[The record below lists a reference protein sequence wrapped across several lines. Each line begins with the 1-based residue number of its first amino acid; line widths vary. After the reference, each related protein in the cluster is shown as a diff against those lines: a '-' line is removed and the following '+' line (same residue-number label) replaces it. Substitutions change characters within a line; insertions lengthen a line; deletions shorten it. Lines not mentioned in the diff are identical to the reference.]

1 MTPADLSRTVLH
13 AVRRAVDEDVLR
25 APVPAR
31 VRVERT
37 RPGGSGDYACAV
49 ALQLAGEAGLP
60 ALEVARIL
68 RERVAA
74 EPGIGRVEVTGPGF
88 LSFTL
93 DAPADR
99 DRAVL
104 DAVRER
110 GLAYGH
116 GDALRGEALQLHH
129 AREVRAAV
137 TADAV
142 RRLLTAQGARVRV
155 GCEEA
160 GVVEEEEWGRLG
172 AGPDGYGPDADGPDA
187 DGPDADGPGADVP
200 DVYGAGAYGP
210 DADGPGADGAGA
222 PERIVIRPVPAG
234 ATGAELLARLGRDAA
249 RWGLLRPAA
258 HDRAPLGPDLL
269 VQGEANPLFRVRY
282 AYARTRALTRN
293 AAALGFAAA
302 PEGAPPAGPSAG
314 RDPDPRVDPTPYAR
328 PTAAG
333 LEPAAHGSP
342 VPATPYAEPGPYAEP
357 APYAVPATPD
367 AEPGPYAELAALCSE
382 PGPDAEP
389 APYAG
394 LPVPY
399 SELVPYAE
407 PPARPLLDLL
417 ADHPGVLLAAA
428 RHRAP
433 DRVARQLEAV
443 AHAFF
448 DFHDAC
454 PPLPLGDE
462 KPSAAHRSRLALAE
476 AAGTVLAGGLSLLGI
491 SAPAH
496 L

>member
-13 AVRRAVDEDVLR
+13 AVRRAVDEDALR

-49 ALQLAGEAGLP
+49 ALQLAGPAALP

-74 EPGIGRVEVTGPGF
+74 EPGVGRVEITGPGF

-93 DAPADR
+93 DAPAES

-104 DAVRER
+104 AAVREQ

-116 GDALRGEALQLHH
+116 GDALRDEIHQFHH

-137 TADAV
+137 TAQTV
-142 RRLLTAQGARVRV
+142 RRLLTAQGARGRTTCAEPPDPDWV
-155 GCEEA
+155 
-160 GVVEEEEWGRLG
+160 RLG
-172 AGPDGYGPDADGPDA
+172 VTVDAHGTP
-187 DGPDADGPGADVP
+187 PVP
-200 DVYGAGAYGP
+200 LTG
-210 DADGPGADGAGA
+210 
-222 PERIVIRPVPAG
+222 IRPVPAG
-234 ATGAELLARLGRDAA
+234 ATAGELLERLGPDAA
-249 RWGLLRPAA
+249 RWGLLRAA
-258 HDRAPLGPDLL
+258 GHDRAALGPELL

-282 AYARTRALTRN
+282 AHARARALTRG
-293 AAALGFAAA
+293 AAALGFTAEAA
-302 PEGAPPAGPSAG
+302 PYGESPA
-314 RDPDPRVDPTPYAR
+314 
-328 PTAAG
+328 
-333 LEPAAHGSP
+333 EPAAHGESP
-342 VPATPYAEPGPYAEP
+342 TAPAAHGTSPAAQAANAEP
-357 APYAVPATPD
+357 AATTAHD
-367 AEPGPYAELAALCSE
+367 AA
-382 PGPDAEP
+382 
-389 APYAG
+389 
-394 LPVPY
+394 
-399 SELVPYAE
+399 
-407 PPARPLLDLL
+407 ARPLLDLI
-417 ADHPGVLLAAA
+417 ADHPGVLLAGA

-448 DFHDAC
+448 DFHDSC
-454 PPLPLGDE
+454 PPLPAGDE
-462 KPSAAHRSRLALAE
+462 KPSAAHRARLAIAE

-491 SAPAH
+491 RAPEH

>member
-13 AVRRAVDEDVLR
+13 AVRRAVDEDALR

-49 ALQLAGEAGLP
+49 ALQLAGPAALP

-74 EPGIGRVEVTGPGF
+74 EPGVGRVEITGPGF

-93 DAPADR
+93 DAPAES

-104 DAVRER
+104 AAVREQ

-116 GDALRGEALQLHH
+116 GDALRDEIHQFHH

-137 TADAV
+137 TAQTV
-142 RRLLTAQGARVRV
+142 RRLLTAQGARVRTTCAEPPDPDWV
-155 GCEEA
+155 
-160 GVVEEEEWGRLG
+160 RLG
-172 AGPDGYGPDADGPDA
+172 VTVDAHGTP
-187 DGPDADGPGADVP
+187 PVP
-200 DVYGAGAYGP
+200 LTG
-210 DADGPGADGAGA
+210 
-222 PERIVIRPVPAG
+222 IRPVPAG
-234 ATGAELLARLGRDAA
+234 ATAGELLERLGPDAA
-249 RWGLLRPAA
+249 RWGLLRAA
-258 HDRAPLGPDLL
+258 GHDRAALGPELL

-282 AYARTRALTRN
+282 AHARARALTRG
-293 AAALGFAAA
+293 AAALGFTAEAA
-302 PEGAPPAGPSAG
+302 PYGASPAEP
-314 RDPDPRVDPTPYAR
+314 
-328 PTAAG
+328 AAQAAYG
-333 LEPAAHGSP
+333 ASPAAPAAHGTSP
-342 VPATPYAEPGPYAEP
+342 AAQAANAEP
-357 APYAVPATPD
+357 AATT
-367 AEPGPYAELAALCSE
+367 ANAAN
-382 PGPDAEP
+382 AANTEP
-389 APYAG
+389 AATTAH
-394 LPVPY
+394 V
-399 SELVPYAE
+399 AA
-407 PPARPLLDLL
+407 ARPLLDLI
-417 ADHPGVLLAAA
+417 ADHPGVLLAGA

-448 DFHDAC
+448 DFHDSC
-454 PPLPLGDE
+454 PPLPAGDE
-462 KPSAAHRSRLALAE
+462 KPSAAHRARLAIAE

-491 SAPAH
+491 RAPEH

>member
-13 AVRRAVDEDVLR
+13 AVRRAVDEDALR

-49 ALQLAGEAGLP
+49 ALQLAGPAALP

-74 EPGIGRVEVTGPGF
+74 EPGVGRVEITGPGF

-93 DAPADR
+93 DAPAAG

-104 DAVRER
+104 DAVREQ

-116 GDALRGEALQLHH
+116 GDALREEILQFHH

-137 TADAV
+137 TAHAV
-142 RRLLTAQGARVRV
+142 RRLVVAQGARVRV
-155 GCEEA
+155 SCEEA
-160 GVVEEEEWGRLG
+160 SDPDWARLG
-172 AGPDGYGPDADGPDA
+172 VTVDAHGTP
-187 DGPDADGPGADVP
+187 PVP
-200 DVYGAGAYGP
+200 LTG
-210 DADGPGADGAGA
+210 
-222 PERIVIRPVPAG
+222 IRPVPAG
-234 ATGAELLARLGRDAA
+234 ATAGELLERLGPDAA
-249 RWGLLRPAA
+249 RWGLLRPAG
-258 HDRAPLGPDLL
+258 HDRAALGPELL

-282 AYARTRALTRN
+282 AHARARALPRG
-293 AAALGFAAA
+293 AARLGFTAGHA
-302 PEGAPPAGPSAG
+302 PHTPHTPHGAGPL
-314 RDPDPRVDPTPYAR
+314 PYDNA
-328 PTAAG
+328 
-333 LEPAAHGSP
+333 
-342 VPATPYAEPGPYAEP
+342 
-357 APYAVPATPD
+357 
-367 AEPGPYAELAALCSE
+367 
-382 PGPDAEP
+382 
-389 APYAG
+389 
-394 LPVPY
+394 
-399 SELVPYAE
+399 
-407 PPARPLLDLL
+407 ARPLLDLI

-448 DFHDAC
+448 DFHDSC
-454 PPLPLGDE
+454 PPLPAGDE
-462 KPSAAHRSRLALAE
+462 KPSAAHRARLALAE

-491 SAPAH
+491 RAPEH

>member
-13 AVRRAVDEDVLR
+13 AVHRAVAENALR

-49 ALQLAGEAGLP
+49 ALQLAGSAGMP

-74 EPGIGRVEVTGPGF
+74 EPGIGRVEITGPGF

-93 DAPADR
+93 DAPADS

-104 DAVRER
+104 DAVREQ
-110 GLAYGH
+110 GSAYGH
-116 GDALRGEALQLHH
+116 GGALRDEVLQFHH

-142 RRLLTAQGARVRV
+142 RRLVVSQGARVRV
-155 GCEEA
+155 SCEEA
-160 GVVEEEEWGRLG
+160 GEAEWGLLG
-172 AGPDGYGPDADGPDA
+172 
-187 DGPDADGPGADVP
+187 VT
-200 DVYGAGAYGP
+200 VGAYGTP
-210 DADGPGADGAGA
+210 PADPSA
-222 PERIVIRPVPAG
+222 PLIPVRPVPAG
-234 ATGAELLARLGRDAA
+234 ATARELLERLGPDAT
-249 RWGLLRPAA
+249 RWGLLRPAS
-258 HDRAPLGPDLL
+258 HDRAPLGDELL
-269 VQGEANPLFRVRY
+269 VQGEANPLFLVRY
-282 AYARTRALTRN
+282 AYAMTRALTRG
-293 AAALGFAAA
+293 AAALGFTSASDAA
-302 PEGAPPAGPSAG
+302 PYEAAP
-314 RDPDPRVDPTPYAR
+314 DV
-328 PTAAG
+328 
-333 LEPAAHGSP
+333 
-342 VPATPYAEPGPYAEP
+342 
-357 APYAVPATPD
+357 APY
-367 AEPGPYAELAALCSE
+367 ES
-382 PGPDAEP
+382 
-389 APYAG
+389 
-394 LPVPY
+394 
-399 SELVPYAE
+399 
-407 PPARPLLDLL
+407 PARPLLDLL
-417 ADHPGVLLAAA
+417 ADHPRVLLTAA

-448 DFHDAC
+448 DFHDSC
-454 PPLPLGDE
+454 PPLPSGDE

>member
-13 AVRRAVDEDVLR
+13 AVRRAVDEDALR

-49 ALQLAGEAGLP
+49 ALQLAGPAALP
-60 ALEVARIL
+60 ALEIAAIL

-74 EPGIGRVEVTGPGF
+74 EPGVGRVEITGPGF

-93 DAPADR
+93 DAPDAG

-104 DAVRER
+104 DAVREQ

-116 GDALRGEALQLHH
+116 GDALREEILQFHH

-137 TADAV
+137 TAHAV
-142 RRLLTAQGARVRV
+142 RRLVVAQGARVRV
-155 GCEEA
+155 SCEEA
-160 GVVEEEEWGRLG
+160 SDPDWARLG
-172 AGPDGYGPDADGPDA
+172 VTVDAHGTP
-187 DGPDADGPGADVP
+187 PVP
-200 DVYGAGAYGP
+200 LTG
-210 DADGPGADGAGA
+210 
-222 PERIVIRPVPAG
+222 IRPVPAG
-234 ATGAELLARLGRDAA
+234 VTAGELLERLGPDAA
-249 RWGLLRPAA
+249 RWGLLRPAG
-258 HDRAPLGPDLL
+258 HDRAALGPALL

-282 AYARTRALTRN
+282 AHARARALTRG
-293 AAALGFAAA
+293 AALLGFT
-302 PEGAPPAGPSAG
+302 AG
-314 RDPDPRVDPTPYAR
+314 
-328 PTAAG
+328 
-333 LEPAAHGSP
+333 H
-342 VPATPYAEPGPYAEP
+342 
-357 APYAVPATPD
+357 
-367 AEPGPYAELAALCSE
+367 
-382 PGPDAEP
+382 

-394 LPVPY
+394 AGHTQHTPGAPHAPY
-399 SELVPYAE
+399 GEDSFPYDGA
-407 PPARPLLDLL
+407 ARPLLDLI
-417 ADHPGVLLAAA
+417 ADHPGVLLAGA

-448 DFHDAC
+448 DFHDSC
-454 PPLPLGDE
+454 PPLPAGDE
-462 KPSAAHRSRLALAE
+462 KPSAAHRARLALAE

-491 SAPAH
+491 RAPEH

>member
-13 AVRRAVDEDVLR
+13 AVRRAVDEDALR

-49 ALQLAGEAGLP
+49 ALQLAGPAALP

-74 EPGIGRVEVTGPGF
+74 EPGVGRVEITGPGF

-93 DAPADR
+93 DAPAES

-104 DAVRER
+104 AAVREQ

-116 GDALRGEALQLHH
+116 GDALRDEIHQFHH

-137 TADAV
+137 TAQAV
-142 RRLLTAQGARVRV
+142 FRLLVAQGARGRTT
-155 GCEEA
+155 CEQA
-160 GVVEEEEWGRLG
+160 PDPDWVRLG
-172 AGPDGYGPDADGPDA
+172 
-187 DGPDADGPGADVP
+187 VT
-200 DVYGAGAYGP
+200 VNAYGTP
-210 DADGPGADGAGA
+210 PT
-222 PERIVIRPVPAG
+222 PLTEIRPVPAG
-234 ATGAELLARLGRDAA
+234 ATAGELLERLGPDAA
-249 RWGLLRPAA
+249 RWGLLRAA
-258 HDRAPLGPDLL
+258 GHDRAALGPELL

-282 AYARTRALTRN
+282 AHARARALTRG
-293 AAALGFAAA
+293 AAALGFTAEAV
-302 PEGAPPAGPSAG
+302 PYGESPA
-314 RDPDPRVDPTPYAR
+314 
-328 PTAAG
+328 
-333 LEPAAHGSP
+333 EPAAHGASP
-342 VPATPYAEPGPYAEP
+342 AAQAANAAP
-357 APYAVPATPD
+357 APYDRA
-367 AEPGPYAELAALCSE
+367 
-382 PGPDAEP
+382 
-389 APYAG
+389 
-394 LPVPY
+394 
-399 SELVPYAE
+399 
-407 PPARPLLDLL
+407 ARPLLDLI
-417 ADHPGVLLAAA
+417 ADHPGVLLAGA

-448 DFHDAC
+448 DFHDSC
-454 PPLPLGDE
+454 PPLPAGDE
-462 KPSAAHRSRLALAE
+462 KPSAAHRARLAIAE

-491 SAPAH
+491 RAPEH

>member
-13 AVRRAVDEDVLR
+13 AVHRAVAENALR

-49 ALQLAGEAGLP
+49 ALQLAGDAGLP

-74 EPGIGRVEVTGPGF
+74 EPGIGRVEITGPGF

-93 DAPADR
+93 DAPGDS

-104 DAVRER
+104 DAVREQ
-110 GLAYGH
+110 GSAYGH
-116 GDALRGEALQLHH
+116 GGALRDEVLRFHH

-142 RRLLTAQGARVRV
+142 RRLVVSQGARVRIS
-155 GCEEA
+155 CEEA
-160 GVVEEEEWGRLG
+160 GEMGAAGEAEWGLLG
-172 AGPDGYGPDADGPDA
+172 VTVD
-187 DGPDADGPGADVP
+187 
-200 DVYGAGAYGP
+200 AYGTP
-210 DADGPGADGAGA
+210 PVTSPADPSA
-222 PERIVIRPVPAG
+222 PLIPVRPVPAG
-234 ATGAELLARLGRDAA
+234 ATARELLERLGPDAA
-249 RWGLLRPAA
+249 RWGLLRPAS
-258 HDRAPLGPDLL
+258 HDRAPLGDELL
-269 VQGEANPLFRVRY
+269 VQGEGNPLFLVRY
-282 AYARTRALTRN
+282 AYARTRVLTRG
-293 AAALGFAAA
+293 AAALGFTPATDAA
-302 PEGAPPAGPSAG
+302 PYES
-314 RDPDPRVDPTPYAR
+314 
-328 PTAAG
+328 
-333 LEPAAHGSP
+333 S
-342 VPATPYAEPGPYAEP
+342 
-357 APYAVPATPD
+357 
-367 AEPGPYAELAALCSE
+367 
-382 PGPDAEP
+382 
-389 APYAG
+389 
-394 LPVPY
+394 
-399 SELVPYAE
+399 
-407 PPARPLLDLL
+407 ARPLLDLL
-417 ADHPGVLLAAA
+417 ADHPRALLAAA

-448 DFHDAC
+448 DFHDSC
-454 PPLPLGDE
+454 PPLPSGDE

>member
-13 AVRRAVDEDVLR
+13 AVRRAVDEDALR

-49 ALQLAGEAGLP
+49 ALQLAGPAALP
-60 ALEVARIL
+60 ALEVAAIL

-74 EPGIGRVEVTGPGF
+74 EPGVGRVEITGPGF

-93 DAPADR
+93 DAPAAG

-104 DAVRER
+104 DAVREQ

-116 GDALRGEALQLHH
+116 GDALREEILQFHH

-137 TADAV
+137 TAHAV
-142 RRLLTAQGARVRV
+142 RRLVVAQGARVRV
-155 GCEEA
+155 SCEEA
-160 GVVEEEEWGRLG
+160 SDPDWARLG
-172 AGPDGYGPDADGPDA
+172 VTVDAHGTP
-187 DGPDADGPGADVP
+187 PVP
-200 DVYGAGAYGP
+200 LTG
-210 DADGPGADGAGA
+210 
-222 PERIVIRPVPAG
+222 IRPVPAG
-234 ATGAELLARLGRDAA
+234 VTAGELLERLGPDAV
-249 RWGLLRPAA
+249 RWGLLRPAG
-258 HDRAPLGPDLL
+258 HDRAALGPELL

-282 AYARTRALTRN
+282 AHARARALTRG
-293 AAALGFAAA
+293 AALLGFT
-302 PEGAPPAGPSAG
+302 AGHA
-314 RDPDPRVDPTPYAR
+314 
-328 PTAAG
+328 
-333 LEPAAHGSP
+333 
-342 VPATPYAEPGPYAEP
+342 PYAEP
-357 APYAVPATPD
+357 VPD
-367 AEPGPYAELAALCSE
+367 SE
-382 PGPDAEP
+382 SRAGR

-394 LPVPY
+394 PAPDGEGHAETAPGAGHAPHTPGAGHAQHAPYGEGPLPY
-399 SELVPYAE
+399 DGA
-407 PPARPLLDLL
+407 ARPLLDLI

-448 DFHDAC
+448 DFHDSC
-454 PPLPLGDE
+454 PPLPAGDE
-462 KPSAAHRSRLALAE
+462 KPSAAHRARLALAE

-491 SAPAH
+491 RAPEH